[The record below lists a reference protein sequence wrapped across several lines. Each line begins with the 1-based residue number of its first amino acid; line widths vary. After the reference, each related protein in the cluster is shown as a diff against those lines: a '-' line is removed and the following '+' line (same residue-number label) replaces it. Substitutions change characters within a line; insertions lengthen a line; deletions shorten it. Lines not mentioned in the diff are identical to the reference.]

1 MSKIKKTK
9 YNANLTLDEHC
20 DECNFYEQLTVKERQ
35 KYNELQ
41 INFLKSLIDKGYEE
55 ISLNDFKIDRNHPDR
70 ELYRTDS
77 MSNVMSYQWI
87 QGIEDD
93 VEELELKS
101 TESQNLYTLVG
112 EHSERVG
119 K

>member
-41 INFLKSLIDKGYEE
+41 INFLKSLNFKGRQK
-55 ISLNDFKIDRNHPDR
+55 F
-70 ELYRTDS
+70 
-77 MSNVMSYQWI
+77 
-87 QGIEDD
+87 
-93 VEELELKS
+93 
-101 TESQNLYTLVG
+101 
-112 EHSERVG
+112 
-119 K
+119 